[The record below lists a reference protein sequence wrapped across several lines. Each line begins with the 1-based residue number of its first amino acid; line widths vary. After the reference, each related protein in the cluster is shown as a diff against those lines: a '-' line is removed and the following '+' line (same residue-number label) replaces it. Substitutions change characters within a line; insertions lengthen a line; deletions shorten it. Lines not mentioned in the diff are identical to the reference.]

1 MNNNNMNNINNIKQL
16 IIGIIT
22 GSIIT
27 LSISALANFEAIP
40 NQFPIKLNGN
50 DVSLEGYNING
61 STYFKLRDIGDK
73 VGFGVDFADNTIN
86 ITMVNSG
93 VGNNTV
99 AKATP
104 APVVNPT
111 PIPWSEVPPQAKEL
125 NPNLSYPQSILK
137 DFESTGFTSDG
148 LPIRIVDGKKGV
160 SVIDIEDAYNF
171 KKNKLGFGIGDLYDE
186 TSGLTVILSGI
197 KYPDEDD
204 SGVVEYEYYETVLR
218 PFIQTRVISH

>member
-1 MNNNNMNNINNIKQL
+1 MNNMTNIKQL
-16 IIGIIT
+16 IIGIII

-50 DVSLEGYNING
+50 DISLEGYNING

-86 ITMVNSG
+86 ITMVNGSI
-93 VGNNTV
+93 GNNTV

-104 APVVNPT
+104 EPVVNPT
-111 PIPWSEVPPQAKEL
+111 PIPWSEVPPQATEL
-125 NPNLSYPQSILK
+125 NPNLYYPQSILK

-148 LPIRIVDGKKGV
+148 LPIRIVDGKKCI
-160 SVIDIEDAYNF
+160 SKIDINDAYNF
-171 KKNKLGFGIGDLYDE
+171 KENHLAFAVDELLDTTNKYTTLISNLKNINNEIGY
-186 TSGLTVILSGI
+186 
-197 KYPDEDD
+197 
-204 SGVVEYEYYETVLR
+204 VEYEYYETVLR
-218 PFIQTRVISH
+218 PFLIFYIK